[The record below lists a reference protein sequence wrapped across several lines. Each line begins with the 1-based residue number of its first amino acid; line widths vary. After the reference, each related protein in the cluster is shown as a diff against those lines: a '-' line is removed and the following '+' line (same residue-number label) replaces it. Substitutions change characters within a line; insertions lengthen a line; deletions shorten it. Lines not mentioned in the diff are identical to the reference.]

1 MQKQTCAGQ
10 WTWFQAFVAIGDNG
24 HIALGVKCS
33 KEVAT
38 AICGATILAKLSI
51 VPVQRGY

>member
-10 WTWFQAFVAIGDNG
+10 WTWFKAFVTIGDYNG
-24 HIALGVKCS
+24 HVGLGAKCS

-38 AICGATILAKLSI
+38 AIHGAIVLAKLSI
-51 VPVQRGY
+51 VPVW